1 MGPLRTRCVVCCAS
15 MLVMFAMLQ
24 CLPAAAV
31 LSQLSFK
38 SAMMHKAVVAKVAT
52 GAAARGRSP
61 LLGVLFDE
69 LARRVVQCILFCV
82 NMCYDP
88 ALAGSIGKA
97 NLERWE
103 RNLMLNQ

>member
-1 MGPLRTRCVVCCAS
+1 MLG
-15 MLVMFAMLQ
+15 MLVMLQ

-31 LSQLSFK
+31 LGQMSFK
-38 SAMMHKAVVAKVAT
+38 SAMKHKAIVAKVAT

-69 LARRVVQCILFCV
+69 LARRVAQCILFCV

-97 NLERWE
+97 NLERWV

>member
-1 MGPLRTRCVVCCAS
+1 
-15 MLVMFAMLQ
+15 MLVMFVMLQ

-31 LSQLSFK
+31 LGQLSFK
-38 SAMMHKAVVAKVAT
+38 SAMKHKAIVAKVVT
-52 GAAARGRSP
+52 GASARGGSP

-69 LARRVVQCILFCV
+69 LARRVAQCILFCV

-103 RNLMLNQ
+103 RHLMLNQ